1 MSEVKL
7 VIAAQRGNTKAFNQ
21 LLEMYE
27 NQLFR
32 TAYGIL
38 GNRNDAL
45 DVVQDTFWQCFR
57 SIASLNKPEAFKSW
71 ITKIL
76 VNKCMDSIRQN
87 KRIVIWEDFSQFPQ
101 TQRENDQDLRM
112 DISTAIGRLDE
123 KYRLILSLRYF
134 QDLSIQEI
142 AQILNCPE
150 GTVKSRLNYA
160 LLKLR
165 KELGYSMEVAK

>member
-7 VIAAQRGNTKAFNQ
+7 VKAAQRGNKKAFDQ
-21 LLEMYE
+21 LLERYE

-38 GNRNDAL
+38 GNRDDAL
-45 DVVQDTFWQCFR
+45 DAVQDTFWQCFK
-57 SIASLNKPEAFKSW
+57 SISRLTNPEVFKSW

-76 VNKCMDSIRQN
+76 VNKCMDLIRKN
-87 KRIVIWEDFSQFPQ
+87 KRMMVWEDFSQFPQ
-101 TQRENDQDLRM
+101 TQVEKDKELNM
-112 DISTAIGRLDE
+112 DMTAAIGRLDE

-134 QDLSIQEI
+134 LDLSINDI
-142 AQILNCPE
+142 AQILDCPE

-160 LLKLR
+160 LIKLR
-165 KELGYSMEVAK
+165 KELGYNVEVAK